1 MAAQQSQPPADS
13 SSASRRVRVALGT
26 LEAGI
31 MEALWGSS
39 SELSVQD
46 VRDALGPGHNYKTVM
61 TVLNR
66 LVEKGLLSRQ
76 LDGRAYRY
84 RPRQTRTEFLRSAAD
99 ELVRGYLEA
108 FGDDAAEHLA
118 GAAGAAAPGPEPARE
133 KTWGPLPYVPT
144 GLIQRRPQL
153 VRLLLIAVVLAFL
166 LTRRRRERP

>member
-1 MAAQQSQPPADS
+1 
-13 SSASRRVRVALGT
+13 
-26 LEAGI
+26 

-39 SELSVQD
+39 PELSVQD
-46 VRDALGPGHNYKTVM
+46 VSEALGPGHNYKTVM

-66 LVEKGLLSRQ
+66 LVEKELLSRQ

-108 FGDDAAEHLA
+108 FGDDAADHLA
-118 GAAGAAAPGPEPARE
+118 GAAGAAAQPEPARE
-133 KTWGPLPYVPT
+133 RTWEAPSYAPARSLEH
-144 GLIQRRPQL
+144 RSQL
-153 VRLLLIAVVLAFL
+153 GMLLLIAVVLAFL